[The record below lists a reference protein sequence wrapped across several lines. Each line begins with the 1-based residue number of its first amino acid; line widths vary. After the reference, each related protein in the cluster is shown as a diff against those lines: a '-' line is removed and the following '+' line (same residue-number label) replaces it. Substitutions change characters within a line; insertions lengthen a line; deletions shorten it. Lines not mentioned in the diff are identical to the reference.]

1 MRRSS
6 LLLLLTGWCLALLA
20 ARVGYTGHLTFAF
33 LGWNLFLAF
42 VPLTA
47 SALLTR
53 LDRQRAS
60 KWVLLAVGAGWL
72 LFLPNAPYILTD
84 LFHFRARPPVPTW
97 FDLALLL
104 SFAGTGLLA
113 GYLSLA
119 EVHRV
124 TASRIGP
131 RVAWAGAVGVLFL
144 SAFGIYL
151 GRYLRYNSWEIVTA
165 PRRLLADA
173 IAPVLD
179 PLGHGLAV
187 AVTLVFGGLL
197 TLGYL
202 AMHVAVD
209 NTRGTSLH
217 DHPPPAR
224 R

>member
-1 MRRSS
+1 MSPVRSRAVLVT
-6 LLLLLTGWCLALLA
+6 LLVGWCLALLA
-20 ARVGYTGHLTFAF
+20 ARVGETGSIAFAF
-33 LGWNLFLAF
+33 LGWNLVLALI
-42 VPLTA
+42 PLGA
-47 SALLTR
+47 SSLLSR
-53 LDRQRAS
+53 LDRRRSPRLA
-60 KWVLLAVGAGWL
+60 LLAVGAVWL

-124 TASRIGP
+124 VAGRIGP
-131 RVAWAGAVGVLFL
+131 RVAWAGAIGVLFL

-151 GRYLRYNSWEIVTA
+151 GRYLRYNSWEILTA
-165 PRRLLADA
+165 PERLLADV

-179 PLGHGLAV
+179 PMAHPRAV
-187 AVTLVFGGLL
+187 AVTAVFGGLL

-202 AMHVAVD
+202 AMHAAAEHA
-209 NTRGTSLH
+209 RGPSAE
-217 DHPPPAR
+217 PSR
-224 R
+224 G

>member
-20 ARVGYTGHLTFAF
+20 TRVGYTGHLTFVF
-33 LGWNLFLAF
+33 LGWNLFLAL
-42 VPLTA
+42 VPLAA
-47 SALLTR
+47 SAAMTR
-53 LDRQRAS
+53 LDKRRAS
-60 KWVLLAVGAGWL
+60 RWVLLAVGAVWL

-124 TASRIGP
+124 LAGRTGP

-151 GRYLRYNSWEIVTA
+151 GRYLRYNSWEILTS
-165 PRRLLADA
+165 PRRLLADTL
-173 IAPVLD
+173 APVLD
-179 PLGHGLAV
+179 PFGHPLAV
-187 AVTLVFGGLL
+187 AVTVVFGGLL

-202 AMHVAVD
+202 AMHVAAES
-209 NTRGTSLH
+209 TREASSR
-217 DHPPPAR
+217 DA
-224 R
+224 